1 MKIRLLGADG
11 EEIGKS
17 RQIRVTRDFIA
28 PIEIV
33 PVTSDEKTPK
43 KYNLTA
49 DDKVRLEK
57 LSALVKTIP
66 ETERKLFT
74 KYIDQL
80 GDIWYDRADRAET
93 LLQFSQ
99 AIQNNKNISPDLKER
114 LETAIELVYTQGE
127 QDVEQK
133 ILARKIIA
141 DFLAN
146 SPFKKQIFGDG
157 NKVGALDEIIDNP
170 EYYEKNKSLIT
181 KIYDEYVF
189 TDANISDE
197 GKKAIK
203 ANLEILIGSA
213 PDPSTKDPTT
223 NPDNPP
229 VDNNPT
235 TSINYME
242 YVDKYGLI
250 AGTVLAVIIALLVL
264 LSLLRGRSRN
274 TES

>member
-33 PVTSDEKTPK
+33 PVVTDDKTPK
-43 KYNLTA
+43 KYNLTVE
-49 DDKVRLEK
+49 DKARLEK

-66 ETERKLFT
+66 EAERKIFT

-99 AIQNNKNISPDLKER
+99 ALQTNKNISPDLKER

-127 QDVEQK
+127 QDAEQK

-189 TDANISDE
+189 TDANISEE

-213 PDPSTKDPTT
+213 PDPTTTKDPT

-229 VDNNPT
+229 VDDKPA
-235 TSINYME
+235 TSVNYME
-242 YVDKYGLI
+242 YIDKYGLL
-250 AGTVLAVIIALLVL
+250 AGGILAIIIGLLVI
-264 LSLLRGRSRN
+264 LSLFR
-274 TES
+274 